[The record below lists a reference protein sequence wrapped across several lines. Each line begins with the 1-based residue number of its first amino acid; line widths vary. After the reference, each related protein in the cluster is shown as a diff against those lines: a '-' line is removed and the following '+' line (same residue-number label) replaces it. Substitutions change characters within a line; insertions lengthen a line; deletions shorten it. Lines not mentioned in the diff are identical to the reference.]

1 VVPDGLA
8 VRGDTTVIATADG
21 LQITTDDGA
30 TWTAVGDSTG
40 PPARGPADRAL
51 ALLDNE
57 YVLGLAADARGWLVR
72 TLRGVWRLRH
82 HRSGWRVLPT
92 PAAKTLEGNAIVIGG
107 RRYLGS
113 RCGLQPA
120 GAVRPCLVG
129 PAPAADPP
137 AAPRTAWL
145 RRPIGVGGNIYL
157 DQTYRYGST
166 MGGNFQQHQGVE
178 FNNPD
183 GTPVHAIGPGVVLCE
198 VQQASDNTFR
208 LDDYGRGR
216 PLHLEHGLAVARA
229 TSGGLVEH
237 GLTLE
242 QSGLL
247 LDTPYF
253 QLVRHQTRPGW
264 TLPPASGLRWIVNL
278 AGDGPVPR
286 GCVAELASGTP
297 LAATSRGTWLEVRV
311 PKP

>member
-1 VVPDGLA
+1 MNG
-8 VRGDTTVIATADG
+8 VRVIAPVFHPRIWGSRDLRAWYPERG
-21 LQITTDDGA
+21 REPEPIGEA
-30 TWTAVGDSTG
+30 WIS
-40 PPARGPADRAL
+40 PPDCPVLIKMLFPADRLSVQVHPDDAYAATHGL
-51 ALLDNE
+51 GRGKSEAWYVVAAEPGATLGVGLRPGASWSELEPACRAGRGAELLHWVAVQPGDVVN
-57 YVLGLAADARGWLVR
+57 V
-72 TLRGVWRLRH
+72 
-82 HRSGWRVLPT
+82 
-92 PAAKTLEGNAIVIGG
+92 
-107 RRYLGS
+107 
-113 RCGLQPA
+113 PA
-120 GAVRPCLVG
+120 G
-129 PAPAADPP
+129 
-137 AAPRTAWL
+137 T
-145 RRPIGVGGNIYL
+145 
-157 DQTYRYGST
+157 
-166 MGGNFQQHQGVE
+166 
-178 FNNPD
+178 
-183 GTPVHAIGPGVVLCE
+183 VHAIGPGVVLCE

-242 QSGLL
+242 QGGLL